1 VFFMFH
7 VKFVHY
13 MLKKRQLAKRP
24 LMCPRLFFFKFV
36 LKQHEFVL
44 KQHEFLCYENFS
56 IQNLPLCNTKIST
69 RKYFNTLAISN
80 TGVLSVLNV

>member
-24 LMCPRLFFFKFV
+24 LMCPRLFLKIHVIHTVYTFFDWNCAKTHSKYPVKQSDFIV
-36 LKQHEFVL
+36 FFPIVIIGYLFLWKTLKTFDMV
-44 KQHEFLCYENFS
+44 
-56 IQNLPLCNTKIST
+56 
-69 RKYFNTLAISN
+69 
-80 TGVLSVLNV
+80 